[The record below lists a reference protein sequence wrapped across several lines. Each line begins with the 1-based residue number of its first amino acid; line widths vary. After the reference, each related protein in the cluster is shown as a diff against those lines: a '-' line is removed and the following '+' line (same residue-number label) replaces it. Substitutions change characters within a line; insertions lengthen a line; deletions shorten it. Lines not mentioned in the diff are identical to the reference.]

1 MRRKNEKSI
10 EKTLELL
17 IEVFEKGSTEN
28 YKFDM
33 NKF

>member
-1 MRRKNEKSI
+1 MRRKNEESI
-10 EKTLELL
+10 EKTLEFL
-17 IEVFEKGSTEN
+17 IEVFEKGNTEN

>member
-1 MRRKNEKSI
+1 MKRKNEENI
-10 EKTLELL
+10 EKSLELL
-17 IEVFEKGSTEN
+17 VEVFEKGSTEN